1 MLIRLFRQNQSIV
14 LLLLLPLVAV
24 LWPGAGPAVADPF
37 LSMPVGMPLY
47 GPVHRLLT
55 LGPGV
60 LLGVGALLIIGASI
74 LLNVVVNGVELFERR
89 NHLPALLFPILLALT
104 PHGLVPDPALMGLF
118 FVLWGLGRVW
128 ALQGRTNVLGVL
140 FDAGLLFGLAA
151 LFYLPYAF
159 LVVTAWAS
167 LTVMRPV
174 VWREYLMPLL
184 GLACMLVM
192 AWGGWHVLAPDK
204 WDLLASM
211 HATGTA
217 PWALGAG
224 HWMYTL
230 VLTVVMG
237 IMGLAGIYAFASLY
251 GRSIMKEKN
260 VRSAFLALVF
270 AMSLVALF
278 AWLLDGRV
286 PGAVL
291 AMPLAVLLS
300 YPLAQARR
308 IAWAE
313 AGLWSMLLLAV
324 WARWMG

>member
-1 MLIRLFRQNQSIV
+1 MLIRLFRQNQPLL

-37 LSMPVGMPLY
+37 LSMPAGMPLY
-47 GPVHRLLT
+47 RPVQRLLT
-55 LGPGV
+55 LGPWV
-60 LLGVGALLIIGASI
+60 FLVAGALIVVGVSI
-74 LLNVVVNGVELFERR
+74 VLNIVVNGAELFERR
-89 NHLPALLFPILLALT
+89 NYLPALLFPILLALA
-104 PHGLVPDPALMGLF
+104 PHGLVPDPALPGLV

-128 ALQGRTNVLGVL
+128 AMQGRTQVLGTL
-140 FDAGLLFGLAA
+140 FDAGLLFGLGA

-192 AWGGWHVLAPDK
+192 GWGGWHLFAPGQ
-204 WDLLASM
+204 WDPVGSM
-211 HATGTA
+211 RTA
-217 PWALGAG
+217 DTLPWGLGAG

-230 VLTVVMG
+230 VLVVVMG
-237 IMGLAGIYAFASLY
+237 ILCLAGAYSFAAIY

-260 VRSAFLALVF
+260 VRSAFLAFVF
-270 AMSLVALF
+270 AMGLVALF
-278 AWLLDGRV
+278 AWLIDGRI

-300 YPLAQARR
+300 YPLAQARS

-313 AGLWSMLLLAV
+313 AGLWSLLLLAL